1 MAMTDRTPPA
11 SVRAV
16 LTPCIGVCTLD
27 PAGYCDGCLRT
38 TDEIC
43 DWLDMNEQQRLHI
56 MNVVLP
62 EREARLAQ
70 GGLVGSQG

>member
-1 MAMTDRTPPA
+1 MAMNSPPNA
-11 SVRAV
+11 PIRAV

-27 PAGYCDGCLRT
+27 STGLCDGCLRT

-43 DWLDMNEQQRLHI
+43 DWIDMSDERRLHI

-62 EREARLAQ
+62 EREAQLNHAGTAHQ
-70 GGLVGSQG
+70 H

>member
-1 MAMTDRTPPA
+1 MNDSSNKPY
-11 SVRAV
+11 RAV

-27 PAGYCDGCLRT
+27 PRGLCDGCLRT

-43 DWLDMNEQQRLHI
+43 DWIDMSDERRLHI

-62 EREARLAQ
+62 EREAQLAQ
-70 GGLVGSQG
+70 AQSSSS

>member
-1 MAMTDRTPPA
+1 MAMTDRPPPPPF
-11 SVRAV
+11 RAV

-27 PAGYCDGCLRT
+27 PTGFCDGCLRT

-43 DWLDMNEQQRLHI
+43 DWSGMNDEQRLHI

-62 EREARLAQ
+62 EREARLADS
-70 GGLVGSQG
+70 GRASAHG

>member
-1 MAMTDRTPPA
+1 MNNPPNA
-11 SVRAV
+11 PTRAV

-27 PAGYCDGCLRT
+27 SAGLCEGCLRT

-43 DWLDMNEQQRLHI
+43 DWIDMSDKHRLHI

-62 EREARLAQ
+62 EREARLNQAGTAVQ
-70 GGLVGSQG
+70 H